1 MGGPAGP
8 PGARGD
14 RGPQG
19 APGERGENGIDGE
32 RGEVGY
38 PGPNGPP
45 GDVGDRGR
53 RGAKG
58 DTGFMGYKGQPGIQ
72 GPKGTRGLPGYTGPP
87 GDVGPKG
94 VSGPRGLPGPT
105 GSSGPMG
112 LPGKKGP
119 PGLPG
124 PSTIPPWMGGGL
136 PDGAIKGDDEEEEA
150 PPEEAPEEATPPEER
165 VPEMNPFYQVYR
177 YYSSDAKDVDEKTVL
192 TKLNDQEIVFNTRL
206 QTLKKKVD
214 TFVKKPNGTKDFP
227 ARTCYDHKA
236 FYPELKSDFYWI
248 DPNRGCKEDAIRV
261 HCNFTED
268 EDKITTCVFPTK
280 KMAVEKKQW
289 ERELYSASADK
300 YFDEHHEL
308 GELSYNAD
316 TTQLKYLGLLSTN
329 ARQNITI
336 HCRERAVWFN
346 RDTSGYERAMK
357 FKGMNEQIFEHSKVE
372 RFTPKVLKDDCQY
385 VSKGWK
391 ETVLEFNSH
400 EFIRLPI
407 VDFAPAVSDNK
418 NSEFGIELGP
428 VCFE

>member
-119 PGLPG
+119 PGDQGPKGFAGANGQQGDPGDPGPPGLPG

-136 PDGAIKGDDEEEEA
+136 PDGAVKGDDEEEA

-165 VPEMNPFYQVYR
+165 VPEMNPFYQVFR
-177 YYSSDAKDVDEKTVL
+177 YYKSDDKVDEKNVK
-192 TKLNDQEIVFNTRL
+192 TKLNEQQKEFNGRLKKL
-206 QTLKKKVD
+206 QTKVD
-214 TFVKKPNGTKDFP
+214 SFIKKPNGTKGFP
-227 ARTCYDHKA
+227 ARTCFDLKA
-236 FYPELKSDFYWI
+236 YYPDTKTGMYWI
-248 DPNRGCKEDAIRV
+248 DPNRGCIEDAIQV
-261 HCNFTED
+261 KCIFSED
-268 EDKITTCVFPTK
+268 EDKITTCVSPSK
-280 KMAVEKKQW
+280 KMSVDKKLW
-289 ERELYSASADK
+289 SEEIHSASTDK
-300 YFDEHHEL
+300 YFDEHH
-308 GELSYNAD
+308 G
-316 TTQLKYLGLLSTN
+316 
-329 ARQNITI
+329 
-336 HCRERAVWFN
+336 
-346 RDTSGYERAMK
+346 
-357 FKGMNEQIFEHSKVE
+357 
-372 RFTPKVLKDDCQY
+372 
-385 VSKGWK
+385 
-391 ETVLEFNSH
+391 
-400 EFIRLPI
+400 
-407 VDFAPAVSDNK
+407 
-418 NSEFGIELGP
+418 
-428 VCFE
+428 

>member
-1 MGGPAGP
+1 MGDRGAAGGPGATGKDGSKGPAGP

-119 PGLPG
+119 TGDQGPKGFAGANGQQGDPGDPGPPGLPG
-124 PSTIPPWMGGGL
+124 PSTIPPWMGGG
-136 PDGAIKGDDEEEEA
+136 
-150 PPEEAPEEATPPEER
+150 

-206 QTLKKKVD
+206 HTLKKKVD

-227 ARTCYDHKA
+227 ARTCYDLKA

-280 KMAVEKKQW
+280 EMAVEKNNW
-289 ERELYSASADK
+289 ERKLFSASTDK
-300 YFDEHHEL
+300 YFNEHHEL
-308 GELSYNAD
+308 GELQYNAD
-316 TTQLKYLGLLSTN
+316 TTQLKYLGLLSSN
-329 ARQNITI
+329 ARQNMTI
-336 HCRERAVWFN
+336 HCRERAVWYN

-357 FKGMNEQIFEHSKVE
+357 FKGMNEQIFEHSKEVE

-385 VSKGWK
+385 VTKGWK
-391 ETVLEFNSH
+391 ETVL
-400 EFIRLPI
+400 
-407 VDFAPAVSDNK
+407 
-418 NSEFGIELGP
+418 G
-428 VCFE
+428 